1 MYRIGID
8 VGGTFT
14 DVTLVDEAS
23 GAVRVAKVLNEPGR
37 RHATV
42 VRGIKRVM
50 DAAGIGAEDV
60 QFIGHGTTITT
71 NAVIERKGALTALV
85 TNKGFRDVIE
95 LGRFSRPADLI
106 YRVQLDKPKPLTP
119 RHLRFEADCRVG
131 ADGETLKALE
141 DAEIERL
148 VAAIAASGVR
158 AVAISLLFS
167 FLDPTHERRLRDRL
181 KAALPALDVLI
192 SSDIQPEF
200 REFPRT
206 STTIFAAYVAPVLR
220 DYIEKLLEGLR
231 EEGIDSRLFIF
242 QSNGGVG
249 RPELVLRNPATTL
262 LSGPAGAVVGA
273 AHLSKSC
280 GYPHLI
286 TMDMG
291 GTSLDVCLLREGIA
305 EATTAREIDYFPIVT
320 PMLDVHT
327 VGAGGGSIVR
337 LDEVGRLKVGPESAA
352 ADPGPACYGL
362 GGTQVTLTDV
372 NLVLGYIDPDDFAG
386 GEVRLQ
392 ADQAREVIEANIARP
407 LGVTLHQAAAG
418 IFKVAASQMAE
429 AIRFVSVQRGADP
442 REYALCPFGGGG
454 PIHGFSIAAELG
466 MRQILVPKNPG
477 LFSAGG
483 IAVADFT
490 HDYSLSILKP
500 IAQME
505 AAALDQ
511 AYAALRERAE
521 ADFEV
526 EGVPSDRRRYERGMD
541 LRYVGQ
547 TTEINVRSAADEVDR
562 PIVIEVFVEEFHRQ
576 HAIVYTYSVPG
587 EPVELVNIRLRARG
601 LVDKPAMATSGNRQG
616 PSVPAVAPTMR
627 DVWFDDRAHPT
638 RVFRRENLQTGDRIT
653 GPAIIQELSS
663 ATVLPPGA
671 VLTVDAYENLLV
683 DLHPER

>member
-14 DVTLVDEAS
+14 DVILVEEAT
-23 GAVRVAKVLNEPGR
+23 GTVHAAKVLNEPGR

-50 DAAGIGAEDV
+50 EQAGIGPDALR
-60 QFIGHGTTITT
+60 FIGHGTTITT
-71 NAVIERKGALTALV
+71 NAVIERKGAPTALV

-119 RHLRFEADCRVG
+119 RHLRFELDCRVDASG
-131 ADGETLKALE
+131 ATLKDI
-141 DAEIERL
+141 DAAELERL
-148 VAAIAASGVR
+148 VEAVRASGVR
-158 AVAISLLFS
+158 AVAVSFLFS
-167 FLDPTHERRLRDRL
+167 FLDPTHERRVRDRL
-181 KAALPALDVLI
+181 KEALPAVDVLI

-206 STTIFAAYVAPVLR
+206 STTIFAAYVSPVLR
-220 DYIEKLLEGLR
+220 DYVEKLLAGMR
-231 EEGIDSRLFIF
+231 EERIDSRLFIF

-273 AHLSKSC
+273 AHLSVSC
-280 GYPHLI
+280 GHPRLI

-291 GTSLDVCLLREGIA
+291 GTSLDVCLLRDGVA

-337 LDEVGRLKVGPESAA
+337 IDEVGRLKVGPESAA

-362 GGTQVTLTDV
+362 GGTHVTLTDV
-372 NLVLGYIDPDDFAG
+372 NLVLGYIDADDFAG
-386 GEVRLQ
+386 GEVRL
-392 ADQAREVIEANIARP
+392 APALAREVIEKNIAGP
-407 LGVTLHQAAAG
+407 LGVGLHAAAAG
-418 IFKVAASQMAE
+418 IFQVAASQMAE

-442 REYALCPFGGGG
+442 REFDLCPFGGGG
-454 PIHGFSIAAELG
+454 PIHGFSIARELG
-466 MRQILVPKNPG
+466 MRRMLVPRNPG

-490 HDYSLSILKP
+490 HDYSISILKP
-500 IAQME
+500 VGALDR
-505 AAALDQ
+505 AALDA
-511 AYAALRERAE
+511 AYVDLRARADR
-521 ADFEV
+521 DFDAED
-526 EGVPSDRRRYERGMD
+526 VPPPSRRYQRSMD

-547 TTEINVRSAADEVDR
+547 TTEINVRAASDDAGTRVAVEA
-562 PIVIEVFVEEFHRQ
+562 FVEEFHRQ

-587 EPVELVNIRLRARG
+587 EPVELVNIRLRATG
-601 LVDKPAMATSGNRQG
+601 LVDKPRMATSAARTT
-616 PSVPAVAPTMR
+616 SRPAPRTR
-627 DVWFDDRAHPT
+627 EVWFGDRMHATAVH
-638 RVFRRENLQTGDRIT
+638 RREHLAPGDRIA
-653 GPAIIQELSS
+653 GPAIVQELSS

-671 VLTVDAYENLLV
+671 VAVVDAHENLV
-683 DLHPER
+683 IDLSPEH